1 MSNGMAYTVRRMMK
15 PSQTTLP
22 GRVFQLGLLSVAEL
36 LAMSL
41 WFSASAALPQLV
53 EAWRL
58 NPGEQAWM
66 TISVQLGFVAGA
78 LLSAFLTISDRIK
91 TSPLIAASMLCAA
104 ACNAMIP
111 WLEPGVWGVI
121 GLRFLTGAFLAGV
134 YPPAMRLVV
143 TWTRSS
149 RGYWVGVLIGAL
161 TLGSAL
167 PHLFNGLSL
176 FGGAGMPPWKTMLW
190 TSSVFALLAG
200 GVAIRVR
207 EGPYDLPAAKFNW
220 RYVGE
225 TFRNKPVRLAN
236 IGYLGHM
243 WELYAMWAWVPLFL
257 IASFDA
263 AGWSRPAARISGFAV
278 IGIGALGCV
287 VAGKLADRFGRT
299 TITIGSMVISGACA
313 LSAGWLFHDPLWLVV
328 LCLVWGFAV
337 VADSAQFSAAVS
349 ELADPRYIGTAL
361 TLQTSLGFALT
372 VVTIQLIPAVL
383 DVLGWE
389 RAFMVLALGPLVGI
403 AGMWRLRALPEARK
417 LASGNR

>member
-1 MSNGMAYTVRRMMK
+1 MK
-15 PSQTTLP
+15 KLSQTAVS
-22 GRVFQLGLLSVAEL
+22 GRAFQLGLLSAAEL

-53 EAWRL
+53 EAWQL
-58 NPGEQAWM
+58 KPGEQAWM

-78 LLSAFLTISDRIK
+78 LFSALLTIPDRVN
-91 TSPLIAASMLCAA
+91 TARLIAVSAVCGAL
-104 ACNAMIP
+104 CNAMIP
-111 WLEPGVWGVI
+111 WLEPGVWGVV

-143 TWTRSS
+143 SWTRTS

-167 PHLFNGLSL
+167 PHLFNGLTL
-176 FGGAGMPPWKTMLW
+176 FGGAGMPPWQTMLW
-190 TSSVFALLAG
+190 ASSAFALLAG
-200 GVAIRVR
+200 VVAARVR
-207 EGPYDLPAAKFNW
+207 QGPYDPPAAKFNW

-225 TFRNKPVRLAN
+225 AFLNRPIRLAN

-263 AGWSRPAARISGFAV
+263 AGWSLPAARLSAFAV

-299 TITIGSMVISGACA
+299 TITIGSMAVSGACA
-313 LSAGWLFHDPLWLVV
+313 LSAGFLFHDPAWLLI

-349 ELADPRYIGTAL
+349 ELADPRYVGTAL
-361 TLQTSLGFALT
+361 TMQTSLGFALT

-383 DVLGWE
+383 NVLGWE

-403 AGMWRLRALPEARK
+403 VGMWRLRALPEAGK